1 MAFMILNGQEVALTT
16 QSQETL
22 GTLAQVLLPLIAA
35 KQGLVASLGGV
46 LGQGLQAGLPTTD
59 PRIQA
64 CLWLLHEMGVRVMT
78 VAPNGSSGS
87 VDKALSDEERAR
99 DTSDPYS
106 AGNMVTGRA
115 LATALSNV
123 ATRVFM
129 LNGEAREVK
138 LLPREKMDPAMQAVI
153 DMRRLNE
160 PIHLTTTRVL
170 ASMIGSGVAKDDE
183 RIDAMVSLISDL
195 GVAGITIDTTTSTI
209 TFDGPF
215 SQANAVAS
223 AYLQGG
229 GIQGVQGTRNRI
241 QQMNSQ
247 MQNSAA
253 GAAQQNSLTSAASG
267 SSVPNAQARTT
278 ARPKSF
284 VKARRRG

>member
-1 MAFMILNGQEVALTT
+1 MILNGQEVALTI

-46 LGQGLQAGLPTTD
+46 LGQGLQAGLPTVD

-78 VAPNGSSGS
+78 IAPNGSSGS
-87 VDKALSDEERAR
+87 VDKALSDEERVR

-123 ATRVFM
+123 ATRIFM

-138 LLPREKMDPAMQAVI
+138 LLPREKMDPAMQAVV

-160 PIHLTTTRVL
+160 PIHLTTTRAL
-170 ASMIGSGVAKDDE
+170 ASMIASGVAKNDE
-183 RIDAMVSLISDL
+183 RIDAIVSLISDL
-195 GVAGITIDTTTSTI
+195 GVAGITIDTATNTI
-209 TFDGPF
+209 TFDGLF
-215 SQANAVAS
+215 SEANAVAG

-241 QQMNSQ
+241 RHMNSQ
-247 MQNSAA
+247 MQNSGA
-253 GAAQQNSLTSAASG
+253 GSTQQSSSSG
-267 SSVPNAQARTT
+267 PSIANAQAGTKS
-278 ARPKSF
+278 RPKTF